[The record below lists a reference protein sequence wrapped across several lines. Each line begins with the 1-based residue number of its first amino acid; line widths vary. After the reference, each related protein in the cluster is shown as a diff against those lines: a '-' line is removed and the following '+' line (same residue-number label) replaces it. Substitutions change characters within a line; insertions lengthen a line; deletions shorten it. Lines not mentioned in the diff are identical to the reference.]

1 MKTIA
6 IDIKHSVFDN
16 ETEAIMYV
24 TKDIYSDSFIVA
36 IPVITFSWEVADERD
51 LDYLLR
57 FNVFGDR
64 DRKERL
70 AAAIRKG
77 IAQLEQGGALICGHF
92 QK

>member
-36 IPVITFSWEVADERD
+36 IPVIMFSWEVAGERD
-51 LDYLLR
+51 LDYLLQ
-57 FNVFGDR
+57 FNLFGDR
-64 DRKERL
+64 DKKE
-70 AAAIRKG
+70 
-77 IAQLEQGGALICGHF
+77 
-92 QK
+92 